1 MPPSFLTGGILG
13 CNTLDSEILR
23 EAFRLR
29 GSYPLLKGAEPTT
42 TVCLLKAL
50 SFQPLRYLGSAYCHP
65 ANVVAQDAGDA
76 GRAGEVGTGSTVVA
90 QNVREL
96 AQRSA
101 KDIQV
106 IVKFALQVLAS
117 LKAAT
122 ACGRSAKNA
131 RVARGHSES

>member
-1 MPPSFLTGGILG
+1 M
-13 CNTLDSEILR
+13 
-23 EAFRLR
+23 
-29 GSYPLLKGAEPTT
+29 KGAEPPTGY
-42 TVCLLKAL
+42 LLKAL
-50 SFQPLRYLGSAYCHP
+50 NFQPALSEFAYRHP